1 MLKNLILE
9 NYNNV
14 TELQRAEQSAEAEVR
29 RAPRPPR
36 VIYQEPSA
44 PGDPEN
50 RFSSSPPPRPLSPL
64 DILSDSDEEGSDPD
78 EALNDAK
85 TAEPRHQAELEDTE
99 SPAGNAQTLND
110 FQRTAVQPLAAF
122 ENSLE
127 PRMHRA
133 SALLL
138 QMVPYRPAASNPK
151 HINQSNSLIYITPR
165 GSNSV
170 DTNLKFAKEEVTKS
184 ARLLLDKWTTSG
196 SAPVSDLLAE
206 EE

>member
-1 MLKNLILE
+1 ME

-14 TELQRAEQSAEAEVR
+14 KELQRAEQSAEAEVR
-29 RAPRPPR
+29 RAPHPPR
-36 VIYQEPSA
+36 VIPVYQGPSA

-50 RFSSSPPPRPLSPL
+50 LFSSSPPPSPLSSAS
-64 DILSDSDEEGSDPD
+64 ILSESDEEGSDPD
-78 EALNDAK
+78 KAVNNTKPTQPL
-85 TAEPRHQAELEDTE
+85 HQAELQDAD
-99 SPAGNAQTLND
+99 SSAGNAQTLND
-110 FQRTAVQPLAAF
+110 FRGTAVQPLAAF
-122 ENSLE
+122 DNSLD
-127 PRMHRA
+127 PGIHRA

-151 HINQSNSLIYITPR
+151 HINQSNSLIYVTPR
-165 GSNSV
+165 SSNFL
-170 DTNLKFAKEEVTKS
+170 DTNQKLAKEEVTKS